1 MASYRIVEVN
11 GPYTKIAVEFA
22 GREFEQIVMLSDPAA
37 LQSYADEYEAAFA
50 ALPVVEIDE

>member
-22 GREFEQIVMLSDPAA
+22 GHEFEQIVMLSDPAA
-37 LQSYADEYEAAFA
+37 LQAYADEYEAAFA
-50 ALPVVEIDE
+50 ALPLEQDD